1 MSQQMQLRITKA
13 LINFQDGVL
22 TVHGRNFGDS
32 PEVVLG
38 GDPLTLRSGSD
49 TQLEA
54 ALPPDLP
61 PGTYLLEVS
70 SGQGNA
76 QSDSFAVAVGAVGPP
91 GQKGEPGEP
100 GERGEPGQ
108 PGKDGEQGPPGKDGE
123 QGPPGKDGEP
133 GLPGKDGAPGPP
145 GKDGKDGKDGEPGKP
160 GEPGA
165 PGKDGERGPKGEKG
179 DRGPCCKNLVV
190 YNTGVDDNR
199 IPLPDKSVDP
209 HYALTKSADRNY
221 PGPKAYVVI
230 STQRPFHDT
239 NPPWLANSPA
249 SKWIAPR
256 ADQSTSANVA
266 GDYSYTTKIDL
277 TGLDPTSAVIQGR
290 FSADNVCRVFVNG
303 KDTGIAGSGFAS
315 FTPFS
320 INKELL
326 VAGVNAVEFRVTNNR
341 SDKTNPTGLRV
352 EFTRAEAHTV

>member
-13 LINFQDGVL
+13 WINFQDGVI
-22 TVHGRNFGDS
+22 TVHGRNFGNS
-32 PEVVLG
+32 PEVLLG

-54 ALPPDLP
+54 ALPPGLA

-70 SGQGNA
+70 TKGGNA
-76 QSDSFAVAVGAVGPP
+76 QSDEFAVAVGAVGPTGP
-91 GQKGEPGEP
+91 KGDPGEP
-100 GERGEPGQ
+100 
-108 PGKDGEQGPPGKDGE
+108 
-123 QGPPGKDGEP
+123 GPPGKDGEP
-133 GLPGKDGAPGPP
+133 GPPGKDGAPGPP
-145 GKDGKDGKDGEPGKP
+145 GKDGAPGPAGKDGPPGKDGEPGKQ
-160 GEPGA
+160 GEQGP
-165 PGKDGERGPKGEKG
+165 PGKDGERGPKGDRGE
-179 DRGPCCKNLVV
+179 RGPCCKNLVV

-199 IPLPDKSVDP
+199 VPLPDKSVDP
-209 HYALTKSADRNY
+209 HYALTRSADRKH
-221 PGPKAYVVI
+221 PGPNAVVVI
-230 STQRPFHDT
+230 STQRPFLDT

-266 GDYSYTTKIDL
+266 GDYSYTTRIDL
-277 TGLDPTSAVIQGR
+277 TGLDPSSAVIQGR
-290 FSADNVCRVFVNG
+290 FSVDNACRVFVNG

-320 INKELL
+320 ISKELL
-326 VAGVNAVEFRVTNNR
+326 VAGVNTVEFRVTNTNPK
-341 SDKTNPTGLRV
+341 DTTNPTGLRV